1 MEKFVEFIKKCY
13 ESQYVVFI
21 NKLIAEKTP
30 CGYFAPFIPTDQ
42 QINAVNEFRRIGINL
57 TTILTTSEN
66 FPDAP
71 ADLKIVHL
79 SNRENEQLPK
89 YFFNVGTFPAAI
101 MIPWFLDHGIEP
113 VAIEETENTSWNAG
127 FYFEH
132 MPEIFEVYQ
141 DLDEVSQD
149 VLLGYILGIISN
161 RYSFCKY
168 SENQQYILDGFIPKP
183 GEVVIDA
190 GVCDGSTSSMF
201 ADFGCR
207 VIGFEMDSENYKIA
221 SKLAEK
227 KNFVVENLGLGDENK
242 SASYTHSEYN
252 IGGSFIDD
260 KGNSKTQL
268 VTLDSYV
275 QEHHLDSVDF
285 IKMDTEG
292 AELSILKGAT
302 NTITR
307 FKPKLALS
315 VYHKPEDIFTLYQ
328 FLKSIRPDYEFAF
341 RHYVTTA
348 EYAPA
353 VFHDGMAKYCHTFDL
368 PMRMCGFAKV
378 VLFAR

>member
-1 MEKFVEFIKKCY
+1 MRCAKNINVERLKIIQDFLNFVETMHANRY
-13 ESQYVVFI
+13 EVTM
-21 NKLIAEKTP
+21 K
-30 CGYFAPFIPTDQ
+30 
-42 QINAVNEFRRIGINL
+42 
-57 TTILTTSEN
+57 
-66 FPDAP
+66 
-71 ADLKIVHL
+71 KIVDEKISCAL
-79 SNRENEQLPK
+79 FLPFYPRQYK
-89 YFFNVGTFPAAI
+89 I
-101 MIPWFLDHGIEP
+101 DMI
-113 VAIEETENTSWNAG
+113 
-127 FYFEH
+127 
-132 MPEIFEVYQ
+132 
-141 DLDEVSQD
+141 
-149 VLLGYILGIISN
+149 
-161 RYSFCKY
+161 
-168 SENQQYILDGFIPKP
+168 NQFQKS

-190 GVCDGSTSSMF
+190 GVCDGSTSAMF

-207 VIGFEMDSENYKIA
+207 VIGFEMDAENFKTASEVA
-221 SKLAEK
+221 K
-227 KNFVVENLGLGDENK
+227 KKDFVVENLGLGDENK

-315 VYHKPEDIFTLYQ
+315 AYHKPEDIFTLYQ
-328 FLKSIRPDYEFAF
+328 FLKKVRPDYKFAF
-341 RHYVTTA
+341 RHYATTP
-348 EYAPA
+348 ENTPF
-353 VFHDGMAKYCHTFDL
+353 VFYDEMMEYCHAFNL
-368 PMRMCGFAKV
+368 PTRLYGFSEL